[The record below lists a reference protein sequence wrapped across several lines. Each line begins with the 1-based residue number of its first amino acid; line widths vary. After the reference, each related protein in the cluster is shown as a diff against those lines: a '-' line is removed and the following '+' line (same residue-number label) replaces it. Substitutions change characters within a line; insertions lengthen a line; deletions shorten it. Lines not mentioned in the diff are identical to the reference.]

1 MDEKDV
7 FLKIEIK
14 YEKDFCEF
22 ETEVEIKYDD
32 LVKKV
37 IEKFNINED
46 KRDYLEFKYLD
57 EDEGINILR
66 KENDDI
72 FNATHEDEDGNYS
85 IKLNLYISEFKNTNN
100 NLHEKKSNNK
110 INKKEIIEIEN
121 KEENYKKKIKIIDEI
136 YRRQIFNMKKAFNNI
151 IEEKIKNIEQ
161 DFLQYGIDIDR
172 KKHTN
177 LIK

>member
-37 IEKFNINED
+37 IEKFDINED
-46 KRDYLEFKYLD
+46 KRNYLEFKYLD
-57 EDEGINILR
+57 EDEDINILR

-72 FNATHEDEDGNYS
+72 FNAAHEDEDGNYS
-85 IKLNLYISEFKNTNN
+85 LKLHLYISEFKNINN

-110 INKKEIIEIEN
+110 INLLFGKK
-121 KEENYKKKIKIIDEI
+121 
-136 YRRQIFNMKKAFNNI
+136 MKC
-151 IEEKIKNIEQ
+151 
-161 DFLQYGIDIDR
+161 D
-172 KKHTN
+172 
-177 LIK
+177 